1 MPRPWVSPEQGCR
14 VKRDRHGRRLR
25 VLHFGRF
32 HRQRLHSGI
41 ERHVSLL
48 LSELK
53 RCIEVDDLVANTS
66 WRNEEWVAAGGYKV
80 YCVASLGLLASTA
93 LAPGLIAKAR
103 ALHAERDYDLFHFHF
118 PDPLTHLASAFLP
131 AEVPRVVTWHS
142 DIVRQKAFLPLYAPW
157 LRRFVQRVDA
167 VIVSSP
173 AMLCSSPF
181 IARVAP
187 ARRHVIPFGL
197 DYSHFQAPE
206 AQRRAVELRL
216 SMGVAGPMVLAVG
229 RLVYYKGYEFLIEAI
244 AGLPEAN
251 LFIIGRG
258 PLERRLRAQAQ
269 ALGCHRR
276 VHLLQVDDD
285 ATLAAWYHACDVF
298 CLPSVE
304 TAETF
309 GLVQLEAMACGKP
322 VVSTRLG
329 TGVEFVN
336 QDGVTGIVVPPRDV
350 DALRAALRRLL
361 VDAQL
366 RQRMGSA
373 GRARALDAFSK
384 ERMATQT
391 LKVYL
396 QVLRTRRSRK

>member
-1 MPRPWVSPEQGCR
+1 
-14 VKRDRHGRRLR
+14 
-25 VLHFGRF
+25 
-32 HRQRLHSGI
+32 
-41 ERHVSLL
+41 
-48 LSELK
+48 
-53 RCIEVDDLVANTS
+53 
-66 WRNEEWVAAGGYKV
+66 
-80 YCVASLGLLASTA
+80 STA

-103 ALHAERDYDLFHFHF
+103 ALHAERHYDLFHFHF
-118 PDPLTHLASAFLP
+118 PDPLTHLASALLP

-157 LRRFVQRVDA
+157 LRRFVQQVDA

-173 AMLCSSPF
+173 SMLQSSPF

-187 ARRHVIPFGL
+187 ARRHVIPCGL
-197 DYSHFQAPE
+197 DYRHFLASE
-206 AQRRAVELRL
+206 AQRRAADLRL
-216 SMGVAGPMVLAVG
+216 SLGVAGPLVLAVG

-244 AGLPEAN
+244 AGLAEAN
-251 LFIIGRG
+251 LIIIGRG
-258 PLERRLRAQAQ
+258 PLKRRLRGQAQ
-269 ALGCHRR
+269 ALGCEKR

-285 ATLAAWYHACDVF
+285 ETLAAWYHACDVF

-304 TAETF
+304 PAETF

-361 VDAQL
+361 DDAQL
-366 RQRMGSA
+366 RQSMGNA
-373 GRARALDAFSK
+373 GRARAIESFSK
-384 ERMATQT
+384 EDMA
-391 LKVYL
+391 
-396 QVLRTRRSRK
+396 